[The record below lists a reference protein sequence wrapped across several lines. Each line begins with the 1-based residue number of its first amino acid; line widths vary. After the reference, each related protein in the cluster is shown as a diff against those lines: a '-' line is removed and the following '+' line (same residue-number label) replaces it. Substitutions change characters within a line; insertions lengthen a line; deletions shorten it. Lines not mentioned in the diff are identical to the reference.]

1 MGLPVSTSGGE
12 AFSWSLIVEKE
23 KTASEKSHLPPLVG
37 YRDELSNFIRDFKS
51 IVDFIKQ
58 YSFLGL

>member
-1 MGLPVSTSGGE
+1 MFFVLDGGFAVADE
-12 AFSWSLIVEKE
+12 ANQPRSCHGNLFL
-23 KTASEKSHLPPLVG
+23 HGVG